1 MGTGACGVSVEI
13 SEEAL
18 MTGGERPRGGS
29 MIASADSLFRRRFP
43 SPAAF
48 GSGLAALGREHPV
61 VFDEFMAAPLVLR
74 HGDVSAALRDTTT
87 FSTQAYAV
95 GPMSLSMIAMDGPEH
110 NRQRRIHNR
119 FFSATASAQYARI
132 VAPIAERTFGALAAK
147 SEADLIEDAGARYPM
162 DVFLGLLGIPNE
174 LGDQGLRWVRAIVN
188 WLGSPMS
195 EELAGPGRQAFAELS
210 AYTGELI
217 SRERANPG
225 DNLLGEVIR
234 AYLSEDAYS
243 PETVTVAVVGLL
255 LGGFETTIQMLSAT
269 LAALLFNPESLARV
283 RADAGLLDAAIDE
296 AFRWANPSAGL
307 YRVVRQDTRIDG
319 IELTAGSMVYLC
331 IAAAH
336 FDERVYP
343 DAGRFDLDRRGG
355 HLGFGFGP
363 HYCVGAPLARIE
375 VRAAL
380 TALFAACPDVRLAPG
395 SEPSFHYGARGF
407 VQHGTD
413 ALPVLLRHGTGSP
426 EDKPETGSRPSS
438 PGHL

>member
-1 MGTGACGVSVEI
+1 
-13 SEEAL
+13 
-18 MTGGERPRGGS
+18 
-29 MIASADSLFRRRFP
+29 MIASADSVFRRRSS
-43 SPAAF
+43 SPATF
-48 GSGLAALGREHPV
+48 GSRLAALGREHPV

-74 HGDVSAALRDTTT
+74 HGDVSAALRDTAT
-87 FSTQAYAV
+87 FSTRLYGV
-95 GPMSLSMIAMDGPEH
+95 GPMSSAMIALDGAEH

-119 FFSATASAQYARI
+119 FFSAVASARYAQI

-147 SEADLIEDAGARYPM
+147 SEADLVEDAGARYPM
-162 DVFLGLLGIPNE
+162 EVFLALLGIPNE
-174 LGDQGLRWVRAIVN
+174 LGDQGLQWVRTIVN

-195 EELAGPGRQAFAELS
+195 EELAGPGEQAFAELG
-210 AYTGELI
+210 AYTRQLVE
-217 SRERANPG
+217 RERENPG
-225 DNLLGEVIR
+225 DNLLGEVVR

-269 LAALLFNPESLARV
+269 TASLLLNPESLRRV
-283 RADAGLLDAAIDE
+283 RADAGLIDAAIDE

-307 YRVVRQDTRIDG
+307 YRLVRRDTRIAGTD
-319 IELTAGSMVYLC
+319 LAAGSMVYLC

-336 FDERVYP
+336 FDEQSYP
-343 DAGRFDLDRRGG
+343 DAERFDLDRRGG

-380 TALFAACPDVRLAPG
+380 TALFAACPDVRLDPD
-395 SEPSFHYGARGF
+395 SPPSFYYGARGF

-413 ALPVLLRHGTGSP
+413 ALPVLLGPWKTESCGS
-426 EDKPETGSRPSS
+426 
-438 PGHL
+438 